1 MLPFRIKICGL
12 TDPANVRPTVEA
24 GAQALGL
31 NFFSGSKRYLNPEQ
45 AVILGAGIPAAI
57 VRVGVFV
64 NDTNSPMLLQAFG
77 YPRLDY
83 IQLHGEETVKEI
95 VDLYEIISD
104 VDENDAPS
112 EKTPGIIKAFR
123 LQRDPEAEIGSFLDE
138 CKQRNVPLAAMLIDA
153 YSTAGHGGTGER
165 ADWAALGRWTNRRGV
180 PLILAGGITPE
191 NVAEAIATVRP
202 DAIDTASGVESSPG
216 IKDPD
221 KVRRLVAA
229 ATAAWKS
236 IEPMA

>member
-31 NFFSGSKRYLNPEQ
+31 NFFSGSKRYIGPEQ
-45 AVILGAGIPAAI
+45 AVTVGAQIPDGIT
-57 VRVGVFV
+57 RVGVFV
-64 NDTNSPMLLQAFG
+64 DDLPPLIFMRHYFFG
-77 YPRLDY
+77 YPVLNY
-83 IQLHGEETVKEI
+83 LQLHGDESVDQLKHLTKI
-95 VDLYEIISD
+95 V
-104 VDENDAPS
+104 AQF
-112 EKTPGIIKAFR
+112 KTGLVSKHTRPRLIKAFR
-123 LQRDPEAEIGSFLDE
+123 LKSDPESEIGRYLDDCRKKKIE
-138 CKQRNVPLAAMLIDA
+138 LAAMLIDA
-153 YSTAGHGGTGER
+153 FSTAGHGGTGER
-165 ADWAALGRWTNRRGV
+165 ADWAALGRWTDRRGI

-202 DAIDTASGVESSPG
+202 DAIDTASGVESAPG

-229 ATAAWKS
+229 AKAAWKS
-236 IEPMA
+236 IE

>member
-31 NFFSGSKRYLNPEQ
+31 NFYPQSKRYLNPEQ
-45 AVILGAGIPAAI
+45 AVTIGAQIPDGIT
-57 VRVGVFV
+57 RVGVFV
-64 NDTNSPMLLQAFG
+64 DDLPPLIFMRHYLFG
-77 YPRLDY
+77 YPVLNY
-83 IQLHGEETVKEI
+83 LQLHGDES
-95 VDLYEIISD
+95 VDQLKHLTKTIAQFNTGLISKHTR
-104 VDENDAPS
+104 PRL
-112 EKTPGIIKAFR
+112 IKAFR
-123 LQRDPEAEIGSFLDE
+123 LKSDPETEIGSYLDE
-138 CKQRNVPLAAMLIDA
+138 CRKRKVELAGILIDA
-153 YSTAGHGGTGER
+153 FSTVGHGGTGER
-165 ADWAALGRWTNRRGV
+165 ADWAALGRWTDRRGV

-236 IEPMA
+236 IE